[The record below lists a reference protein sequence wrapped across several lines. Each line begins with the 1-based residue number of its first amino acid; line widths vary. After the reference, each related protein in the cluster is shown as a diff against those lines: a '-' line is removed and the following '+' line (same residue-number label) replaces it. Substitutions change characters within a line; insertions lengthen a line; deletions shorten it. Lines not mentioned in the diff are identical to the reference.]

1 MGERLYYYSRGLPL
15 RCVVVAHDDG
25 AAVVAVMTLVRVG
38 QRGMLTSW
46 VIEWKRL
53 SVWSGAGLGASS
65 RGRSWRSWHD
75 GAEAP
80 RRDSRAVIWVRGSI
94 VIAGASRFAAWVSL
108 TTVGAGVWVRAVVV
122 GGQSRMWRRWVPGWT
137 SAYLES

>member
-25 AAVVAVMTLVRVG
+25 AAVVAVMKLVTAG

-53 SVWSGAGLGASS
+53 SVWFRVAVLVPLAEDGRGGDGMMVPSRQGGTAGL
-65 RGRSWRSWHD
+65 
-75 GAEAP
+75 
-80 RRDSRAVIWVRGSI
+80 
-94 VIAGASRFAAWVSL
+94 
-108 TTVGAGVWVRAVVV
+108 
-122 GGQSRMWRRWVPGWT
+122 
-137 SAYLES
+137 